1 MTDNPIQNF
10 GLKFSDFNEMLNSLQ
25 QGDEKLF
32 EHVFV
37 KHFSDCRSYLMRE
50 CAAQAD
56 DAYDITVETI
66 ISFRKRLIEGKIEYG
81 NLRFYFTKMAK
92 DSYLKLLEKN
102 KRTPVSEFVLTEA
115 DREEEPTETFDD
127 DQMHALDNAWNKLNE
142 DCRKLLRSH
151 VYDGLQLKQVAQL
164 LNENEANIRKRKE
177 RCMDKLKSSF
187 FDVYEV

>member
-10 GLKFSDFNEMLNSLQ
+10 GLKQTTFSDMLSALQ
-25 QGDEKLF
+25 RGDETLF

-50 CAAQAD
+50 CSANAD

-66 ISFRKRLIEGKIEYG
+66 ISFRKRLIEGKVEYG

-102 KRTPVSEFVLTEA
+102 KRMPVKEFVLNEA
-115 DREEEPTETFDD
+115 DREEEPTQDFDE
-127 DQMHALDNAWNKLNE
+127 DQLQSLDKAWTKLNE
-142 DCRKLLRSH
+142 DCQKLLRSH
-151 VYDGLQLKQVAQL
+151 IYDGLQLKQVAAL
-164 LNENEANIRKRKE
+164 LNENEANVRKRKE

-187 FDVYEV
+187 FDVYVS

>member
-10 GLKFSDFNEMLNSLQ
+10 GLKQTAFSDMLSALQ
-25 QGDEKLF
+25 RGDETLF

-37 KHFSDCRSYLMRE
+37 KHFSDCRGYLMRE
-50 CAAQAD
+50 CSANAD

-92 DSYLKLLEKN
+92 DSYLKLVEKN
-102 KRTPVSEFVLTEA
+102 KRMPVKEFVLNEA
-115 DREEEPTETFDD
+115 NREEEPTQDFDE
-127 DQMHALDNAWNKLNE
+127 DQLQSLDKAWTKLNE
-142 DCRKLLRSH
+142 DCQKLLRSH
-151 VYDGLQLKQVAQL
+151 IYDGLQLKQVALL

-187 FDVYEV
+187 FDVYVS

>member
-1 MTDNPIQNF
+1 
-10 GLKFSDFNEMLNSLQ
+10 
-25 QGDEKLF
+25 
-32 EHVFV
+32 
-37 KHFSDCRSYLMRE
+37 MRE
-50 CAAQAD
+50 CSANAD

-102 KRTPVSEFVLTEA
+102 KRMPVKEFVLNEA
-115 DREEEPTETFDD
+115 DREEEPTQDFDE
-127 DQMHALDNAWNKLNE
+127 DQLQSLDKAWTKLNE
-142 DCRKLLRSH
+142 DCQKLLRSH
-151 VYDGLQLKQVAQL
+151 IYDGLQLKQVAAL

-187 FDVYEV
+187 FDVYVS